1 MRLYGIVGAG
11 GHGRQVMPVA
21 KKMLAT
27 AQSRSD
33 YEIVFVVEF
42 GSTDP
47 VNGYLVLTAEEFLAR
62 ACPKYFNVSIADSV
76 ARERVAER
84 FIAGGAEPF
93 SITAHNCV
101 ELDNNNIGEGAIF
114 SPFTTI
120 TSNVKI
126 GRFFHAN
133 IYSYVE
139 HDCVIGDFV
148 TFAPNVHCNGGVVI
162 EDHVYVGAGA
172 TIKQGSPGNPLVI
185 GRDAVLGMGAVVTRS
200 VEPGITVVGNP
211 ARPMTSGRQ

>member
-21 KKMLAT
+21 KRMLET

-47 VNGYLVLTAEEFLAR
+47 VNGYPVLTAEEFLER
-62 ACPKYFNVSIADSV
+62 TCQKYFNVSIADSV
-76 ARERVAER
+76 ARERVARR

-101 ELDNNNIGEGAIF
+101 KLDNNQIGEGAIF

-139 HDCVIGDFV
+139 HDCLIGDFV
-148 TFAPNVHCNGGVVI
+148 TFAPNVHCNGRVVI
-162 EDHVYVGAGA
+162 EDHAYVGAGA
-172 TIKQGSPGNPLVI
+172 TIKQGIPGKPLVI
-185 GRDAVLGMGAVVTRS
+185 GRGAVVGMGAVVTRS
-200 VEPGITVVGNP
+200 VDPGITVVGSP
-211 ARPMTSGRQ
+211 ARPMTGG